1 MGEVFFVLKTMV
13 ITIVVVMI
21 LQIKIGSSTIE
32 QKSMT
37 WIHESVV
44 VESLRGVADGAVK
57 IFSKG
62 FNSVRSTITGD
73 VSDRLS
79 SETKAASF
87 ELKRGEAYYREQWR
101 RKRPRFE
108 HADDST
114 QATNRRAANDP
125 HSSGEVMSASGAAM
139 DSDAD

>member
-32 QKSMT
+32 QKSLT

-62 FNSVRSTITGD
+62 FNSVRSAVTD
-73 VSDRLS
+73 RVSDGVS
-79 SETKAASF
+79 TETKAANF
-87 ELKRGEAYYREQWR
+87 QLKRTEAYYREQWR